1 MCLTKIGG
9 FPAPNV
15 TVHSRGTMAFA
26 RRDGTMWMRVRVT
39 QRFRHDGRHAEQTTT
54 GTILGGAGRYRHARG
69 TVTGSG
75 TVVDTPTRLKDVRL
89 AYRLVMRP

>member
-1 MCLTKIGG
+1 
-9 FPAPNV
+9 
-15 TVHSRGTMAFA
+15 MAFA
-26 RRDGTMWMRVRVT
+26 RRDGTIRMRVRVT
-39 QRFRHDGRHAEQTTT
+39 QRFRHDGRHAEQTT
-54 GTILGGAGRYRHARG
+54 GTILGGSGRYRHARG